1 MQMNKREWKRMN
13 SQSHAWQFLGKN
25 TLEKED
31 NWEKVDDLWQEEDH
45 QYKAFVKLD
54 TDRNF
59 ESFYF

>member
-1 MQMNKREWKRMN
+1 MN

-31 NWEKVDDLWQEEDH
+31 NWEKNDDLWQEEDH
-45 QYKAFVKLD
+45 QYRAFVKLN